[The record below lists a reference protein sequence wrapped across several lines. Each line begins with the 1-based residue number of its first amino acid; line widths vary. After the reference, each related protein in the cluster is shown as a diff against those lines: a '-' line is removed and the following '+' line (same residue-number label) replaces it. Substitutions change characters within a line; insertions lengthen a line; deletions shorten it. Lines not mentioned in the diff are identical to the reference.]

1 MNLNRVVLLQLFVVA
16 IFSLI
21 TMNSSHSWGDDFAMY
36 LMHAENIAT
45 GKPYAETGFI
55 YNDLAPTYA
64 PQSYPP
70 GFPLLLAPVQ
80 PYFGLNYGAYKVY
93 LLFFFIIYLWCAYVY
108 LRNKIADIYVVAI
121 LFILGMC
128 PFIWQLRDSILADIP
143 GALFFI
149 LSCMLFEIA
158 LKQGKWKYWISC
170 GILIYLSYSTRSTSI
185 VLIPAFFMHLLFH
198 NKRYLINM
206 GVATLIFI
214 GINIL
219 MSFLFHEESNYF
231 SMLSGTLL
239 EDSVSESLHRMG
251 VFTSWYF
258 NSFKD
263 LYIGNYHNIFVNSV
277 AFYATFALF
286 LIGLFSQLIKKH
298 TYLEWIMM
306 FIIALVI
313 VWPGYQGLRY
323 FTPVLIIYLYY
334 AVKGIELIPNFKF
347 KNYITGALMIL
358 IISSFISF
366 YTTVSYGAENYAID
380 SKGSEELF
388 DYIKQNTEND
398 AIIMSSKPRAVCLI
412 TERRGIVYPD
422 INKSQLL
429 NYCIEQNN
437 VGYLVL
443 NNFPAYP
450 DYGET
455 IIKPDSIRYTKVFE
469 NTDWIVLKVK

>member
-1 MNLNRVVLLQLFVVA
+1 
-16 IFSLI
+16 
-21 TMNSSHSWGDDFAMY
+21 
-36 LMHAENIAT
+36 
-45 GKPYAETGFI
+45 
-55 YNDLAPTYA
+55 
-64 PQSYPP
+64 
-70 GFPLLLAPVQ
+70 
-80 PYFGLNYGAYKVY
+80 
-93 LLFFFIIYLWCAYVY
+93 
-108 LRNKIADIYVVAI
+108 
-121 LFILGMC
+121 
-128 PFIWQLRDSILADIP
+128 
-143 GALFFI
+143 
-149 LSCMLFEIA
+149 
-158 LKQGKWKYWISC
+158 
-170 GILIYLSYSTRSTSI
+170 
-185 VLIPAFFMHLLFH
+185 
-198 NKRYLINM
+198 M